1 LLFIAAGIVCFEM
14 RLGCLNGDLEEERAQ
29 AMINANKDMFNLSA
43 LLKFSL
49 PVYKYIATPK
59 WKKLLEAE
67 DFFYR

>member
-1 LLFIAAGIVCFEM
+1 LFPAAGIVCFET
-14 RLGCLNGDLEEERAQ
+14 RLGCLNGGLEEERAQ
-29 AMINANKDMFNLSA
+29 AMVNANKVVFNLSA

-49 PVYKYIATPK
+49 PVYKYISTPK